1 MSLSGKIALVTGGGR
16 GIGKAICRVFA
27 QKQANVAVADVDG
40 AAASQ
45 TADEIRASGRRSV
58 ALAMDVTREDSIQ
71 AAADRTLAEFGR
83 IDIWVNNAGIG
94 SRAMLHE
101 MSPEQWDR
109 VLNVNLRGAFLGTR
123 AAAQIMIGQNSGR
136 IINISSR
143 AAKGGSYGH
152 CSYAS
157 SKAGMIGLTKSA
169 ARELGAYNIT
179 VNAIMPGF
187 IATELTRGLNDAI
200 TRPDQRVLPR
210 AGKPEDVAYAAAF
223 LASDEAEWITGTSI
237 EVTGGTGMF
246 AG

>member
-1 MSLSGKIALVTGGGR
+1 MTLSGKVAVVTGGGR
-16 GIGKAICRVFA
+16 GIGKAICLIFA
-27 QKQANVAVADVDG
+27 KKGADVVSADVDLS
-40 AAASQ
+40 AAQ
-45 TADEIRASGRRSV
+45 ETANEVKALGRHS
-58 ALAMDVTREDSIQ
+58 LSLEMDVTREETIHR
-71 AAADRTLAEFGR
+71 AAERVTAEFGR

-101 MSPEQWDR
+101 MNPDQWDR
-109 VLNVNLRGAFLGTR
+109 VLSVNLRGAFLGTQ
-123 AAAQIMIGQNSGR
+123 AAARVMMAQKSGR
-136 IINISSR
+136 IINMSSR

-187 IATELTRGLNDAI
+187 IATELTKNLSDGI
-200 TRPDQRVLPR
+200 TQPEQRVIQRPGR
-210 AGKPEDVAYAAAF
+210 PEDVAYAAAF